1 MKTVQDNSSAFL
13 VRAELN
19 QSSKL
24 GPLPIRISH
33 GCTNEACSEWSLI
46 VHAIW
51 EQHCFNWWTR
61 KYGRS
66 KLIVHKKP

>member
-1 MKTVQDNSSAFL
+1 MTSMKTVQDNSSAFL

-33 GCTNEACSEWSLI
+33 GCTNEACSE
-46 VHAIW
+46 
-51 EQHCFNWWTR
+51 
-61 KYGRS
+61 
-66 KLIVHKKP
+66 